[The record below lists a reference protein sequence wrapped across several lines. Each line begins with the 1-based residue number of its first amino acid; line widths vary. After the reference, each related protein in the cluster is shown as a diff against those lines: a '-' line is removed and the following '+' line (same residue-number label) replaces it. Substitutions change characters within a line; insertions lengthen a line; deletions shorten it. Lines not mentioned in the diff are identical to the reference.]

1 MKWQFTVNHSLLA
14 MRFMGQKS
22 LFRECATVVII
33 FTVAASSAMANTSLA
48 KMPNVCVDTTI
59 NEAYAES
66 TKQCSALAFNVP
78 LLDAPARS
86 SGPDLTDVGRGAIST
101 AQKIELDRLSV
112 LAAHAENAAKAS
124 RPSKPEQANAAWI
137 MGLLTL
143 HGRGLPADVKR
154 ANSWFQIAWQQGE
167 KMASAGLGWCEM
179 VGCGMPPDL
188 AKARYWRTQ
197 LSKVNRGRALYFE
210 WLARAKS
217 APLDLSNILNEVDAK
232 STVDKIPHHK
242 LLAEAAN
249 AGDIHAHIE
258 LGIDSAAKNQLEEAL
273 QHFVFAEQNS
283 SIVSNNAIH
292 MRAEIDESKSR
303 SKLQKSNLNNGELA
317 ESSWQQARR
326 YHRGEGI
333 PINYVEAIR
342 LYRKAADLSH
352 LQAKK
357 MLDLIFSQ
365 SAETGTINIFWMQRL
380 SRIDVSG
387 FAPQL
392 PSVDGPVLLAREE
405 TALTDFIPPLWMT
418 DGVPSKANLLPC
430 QPQMAPC

>member
-1 MKWQFTVNHSLLA
+1 MLIGGV
-14 MRFMGQKS
+14 
-22 LFRECATVVII
+22 
-33 FTVAASSAMANTSLA
+33 
-48 KMPNVCVDTTI
+48 
-59 NEAYAES
+59 
-66 TKQCSALAFNVP
+66 
-78 LLDAPARS
+78 
-86 SGPDLTDVGRGAIST
+86 IST
-101 AQKIELDRLSV
+101 AQRIELDRLSV
-112 LAAHAENAAKAS
+112 LAAHAENAYKTS
-124 RPSKPEQANAAWI
+124 KPSKPEQANAAWI

-154 ANSWFQIAWQQGE
+154 AKSWFQIAWQQGE
-167 KMASAGLGWCEM
+167 KMASAGLAWCEM

-217 APLDLSNILNEVDAK
+217 APLELPNDVEAK
-232 STVDKIPHHK
+232 STIDKIPHQK
-242 LLAEAAN
+242 LLVEAAN

-258 LGIDSAAKNQLEEAL
+258 LGIESAAKNQLEESL

-283 SIVSNNAIH
+283 SIVSTNASHIRSEIDQAKSQTKVQKSSFNNA
-292 MRAEIDESKSR
+292 EV
-303 SKLQKSNLNNGELA
+303 A
-317 ESSWQQARR
+317 ESSWRQARR

-342 LYRKAADLSH
+342 LYRKASDLGH

-365 SAETGTINIFWMQRL
+365 SVETGAINIFWMQRL
-380 SRIDVSG
+380 SRMDVSG

-392 PSVDGPVLLAREE
+392 PIVDGPVLLAREE
-405 TALTDFIPPLWMT
+405 TGLTDFIPRVWTNAYPVT
-418 DGVPSKANLLPC
+418 NQNLAPC
-430 QPQMAPC
+430 QPQIAPC

>member
-1 MKWQFTVNHSLLA
+1 MKWQFTLNHSLLT
-14 MRFMGQKS
+14 MRLLSQKS
-22 LFRECATVVII
+22 IVRGCGTAVIFLTVV
-33 FTVAASSAMANTSLA
+33 ASSAMANTPSA
-48 KMPNVCVDTTI
+48 KTPKVCAEATI

-66 TKQCSALAFNVP
+66 TKECSTLAFNVP
-78 LLDAPARS
+78 LLDAPTRS
-86 SGPDLTDVGRGAIST
+86 SGPEVADVDRGVIST
-101 AQKIELDRLSV
+101 AQRIELDRLSV
-112 LAAHAENAAKAS
+112 LAAHAENAYKTS
-124 RPSKPEQANAAWI
+124 KPSKPEQANAAWI

-154 ANSWFQIAWQQGE
+154 AKSWFQIAWQQGE
-167 KMASAGLGWCEM
+167 KMASAGLAWCEM

-217 APLDLSNILNEVDAK
+217 APLELPNDVEAK
-232 STVDKIPHHK
+232 STIDKIPHQK
-242 LLAEAAN
+242 LLVEAAN

-258 LGIDSAAKNQLEEAL
+258 LGIESAAKNQLEESL

-283 SIVSNNAIH
+283 SIVSTNASHIRSEIDQAKSQTKVQKSSFNNA
-292 MRAEIDESKSR
+292 EV
-303 SKLQKSNLNNGELA
+303 A
-317 ESSWQQARR
+317 ESSWRQARR

-342 LYRKAADLSH
+342 LYRKAADLGH

-365 SAETGTINIFWMQRL
+365 SVETGAINIFWMQRL
-380 SRIDVSG
+380 SRMDVSG

-392 PSVDGPVLLAREE
+392 PIVDGPVLLAREE
-405 TALTDFIPPLWMT
+405 TGLTDFIPRVWTNAYPVT
-418 DGVPSKANLLPC
+418 NQNLAPC
-430 QPQMAPC
+430 QLQIAPC

>member
-1 MKWQFTVNHSLLA
+1 MKWHFTLNHSLLT
-14 MRFMGQKS
+14 MRFMSQKS
-22 LFRECATVVII
+22 IVRECVMAVVALTVV
-33 FTVAASSAMANTSLA
+33 ASSAMANTPLA
-48 KMPNVCVDTTI
+48 KTPKVCAEATI
-59 NEAYAES
+59 NEAYAQS
-66 TKQCSALAFNVP
+66 TKECSTLAFNVP
-78 LLDAPARS
+78 LLDAPKRS
-86 SGPDLTDVGRGAIST
+86 SGPEVADVDRGVIST
-101 AQKIELDRLSV
+101 AQRIELDRLSV
-112 LAAHAENAAKAS
+112 LAAHAENAYKAS
-124 RPSKPEQANAAWI
+124 KPSKLEQANAAWI

-143 HGRGLPADVKR
+143 HGRALPADVKR
-154 ANSWFQIAWQQGE
+154 AKSWFQIAWQQGE
-167 KMASAGLGWCEM
+167 KMASAGLAWCEM

-197 LSKVNRGRALYFE
+197 LAKVNRGRALYFE

-217 APLDLSNILNEVDAK
+217 APLALPNEVDAK
-232 STVDKIPHHK
+232 SAIDKIPHHK

-303 SKLQKSNLNNGELA
+303 SKLQKSNLNNAELA

-342 LYRKAADLSH
+342 LYRKAADLGH

-357 MLDLIFSQ
+357 MQDLIFSQ

-380 SRIDVSG
+380 SRVDVSG

-392 PSVDGPVLLAREE
+392 PTVDGPVLLAREE
-405 TALTDFIPPLWMT
+405 TGLTDFIPSLWMMRSAPPT
-418 DGVPSKANLLPC
+418 TNLLTC

>member
-1 MKWQFTVNHSLLA
+1 MKWQSTLNHSLLA
-14 MRFMGQKS
+14 MRLSSQKS
-22 LFRECATVVII
+22 IVREFGAAVI
-33 FTVAASSAMANTSLA
+33 FLTVAASSAMANTPSA
-48 KMPNVCVDTTI
+48 KTPKVCTDATS

-66 TKQCSALAFNVP
+66 TKECSTLAFNVP

-86 SGPDLTDVGRGAIST
+86 SGSELADVDREVIST

-154 ANSWFQIAWQQGE
+154 AKSWFQIAWQQGE
-167 KMASAGLGWCEM
+167 KMASAGLAWCEM

-217 APLDLSNILNEVDAK
+217 APMDLPNEVDAK
-232 STVDKIPHHK
+232 STIDKIPHHK
-242 LLAEAAN
+242 LLAEAAG

-258 LGIDSAAKNQLEEAL
+258 LGIDSAAKNKLEEAL

-283 SIVSNNAIH
+283 SIVSNNAHHI
-292 MRAEIDESKSR
+292 RTEIDESKSL
-303 SKLQKSNLNNGELA
+303 SKLQKSSLNNAEIA
-317 ESSWQQARR
+317 ESNWRLARR

-333 PINYVEAIR
+333 PINYVEAIQ
-342 LYRKAADLSH
+342 LYRKAADLGH

-357 MLDLIFSQ
+357 MLNLIFSQ

-387 FAPQL
+387 FSPQL
-392 PSVDGPVLLAREE
+392 PTVDGPVLLAREE
-405 TALTDFIPPLWMT
+405 TGLTDFIPSLWMT
-418 DGVPSKANLLPC
+418 RSAPPKTNLLPC